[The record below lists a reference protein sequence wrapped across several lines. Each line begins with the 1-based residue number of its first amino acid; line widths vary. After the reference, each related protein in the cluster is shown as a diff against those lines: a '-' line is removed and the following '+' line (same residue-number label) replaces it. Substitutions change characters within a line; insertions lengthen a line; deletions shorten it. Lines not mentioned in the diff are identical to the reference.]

1 MASFGQNWKISLPGS
16 IYGFG
21 VLKLLRFHFGNL
33 LSIIGEVVWLLHE
46 NQIETLKT
54 EVYL

>member
-21 VLKLLRFHFGNL
+21 VLKFLRFHFGNL
-33 LSIIGEVVWLLHE
+33 VAIIGEVVWASA
-46 NQIETLKT
+46 
-54 EVYL
+54 